1 MIPEFLTP
9 GATRRL
15 HRPRRHLL
23 LALAC
28 SAAVL
33 LMLPAPAVRAARP
46 VRVYEVTV
54 RGVDAGSVL
63 PEAMRQALVRAT
75 GRRDAGSDPAL
86 AGLVANPGRYVL
98 SSHAVEGGG
107 TQVVFDGA
115 VMQREI
121 QSAGRGVWDSERP
134 FTMVLLSPPLT
145 GAAADGAR
153 RSLEELGEARGL
165 PVSLVPMALTD
176 ANGAEVTPDALLQNV
191 QRLGGDAVLI
201 GRADSGASSGQ
212 WQWTLVTAFS
222 SATWAG
228 AFDAG
233 VNGAADNLAHAQD
246 TTAPLADSDALVQVS
261 GVNSLADYAAIERL
275 LSELPGVRRA
285 GLQESEGSTATFRVL
300 IRGGAEAVQRALANS
315 SRLMRTGSGDSQ
327 LSYQLQP

>member
-1 MIPEFLTP
+1 MIPELMPP
-9 GATRRL
+9 GAGTRRL
-15 HRPRRHLL
+15 SRPHRHLL

-33 LMLPAPAVRAARP
+33 LLLPAQAVRAARP

-75 GRRDAGSDPAL
+75 GRRDAGTDPAL

-98 SSHAVEGGG
+98 SSHAVEGGS
-107 TQVVFDGA
+107 QVIFDGA
-115 VMQREI
+115 VIQREI

-145 GAAADGAR
+145 GAAADSAR
-153 RSLEELGEARGL
+153 RSLEELAEARGL

-176 ANGAEVTPDALLQNV
+176 ASGAEVTPDALLQNV

-222 SATWAG
+222 SATWTG

-285 GLQESEGSTATFRVL
+285 GLQESEGATATFRVL

-315 SRLMRTGSGDSQ
+315 SRLVRTGSGESQ
-327 LSYQLQP
+327 LTYQLQP